1 MTTESTVQL
10 TGHSIVAG
18 APLAGTAGTVA
29 GQDPAT
35 ARALEPAYSLL
46 DEKQVAQATAAA
58 QEAFAS
64 FSALAPEPHARF
76 LEQIAENIDTL
87 GPDVVARARQEIGR
101 ASCRER
107 VCHNV

>member
-1 MTTESTVQL
+1 MTQL

-18 APLAGTAGTVA
+18 APLAGTAGTFA

-35 ARALEPAYSLL
+35 AQALEPAYSLL
-46 DEKQVAQATAAA
+46 DEAQVAQATAAA

-76 LEQIAENIDTL
+76 LEQVDAVL
-87 GPDVVARARQEIGR
+87 VCASRAHGADVAD
-101 ASCRER
+101 REGQ
-107 VCHNV
+107 CQTQ